1 MYAAANEE
9 AVDSQQLDSAPPW
22 KTEDTAQ
29 HSRMAGWRKN
39 ENNKQGRPL
48 LLSLFID
55 DTQLQY
61 THTLYLTRLNNTK
74 CWFTYE
80 PTNMCAAY
88 GPALPPSIR

>member
-1 MYAAANEE
+1 MRKLSIRSN
-9 AVDSQQLDSAPPW
+9 STPPLPE
-22 KTEDTAQ
+22 KQRTQ

-61 THTLYLTRLNNTK
+61 THTLLYLTRLSNTK
-74 CWFTYE
+74 C
-80 PTNMCAAY
+80 
-88 GPALPPSIR
+88 